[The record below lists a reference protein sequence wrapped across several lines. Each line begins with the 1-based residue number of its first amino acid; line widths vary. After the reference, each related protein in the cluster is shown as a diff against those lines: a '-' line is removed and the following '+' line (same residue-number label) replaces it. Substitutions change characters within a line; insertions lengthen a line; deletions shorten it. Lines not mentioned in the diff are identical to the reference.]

1 MRKLNPVT
9 NHSKT
14 DMGFGKKVR
23 AIWLDL
29 ALDFV
34 ADGVPFDEAKGAL
47 SESIAKDNPGPEA
60 IRKVLAGL
68 NRVWFN
74 PPSYCRGTRD
84 AAIALY
90 RRAERQPPRLLLHWG
105 MAIAAYPFIGAVAEA
120 VGRLLRL
127 QGTASIR
134 DVKRRVGEKFGERE
148 FVERIVRFDMS
159 SFLDWGVM
167 AATKQKGDYI
177 AVKPI
182 HVPDAD
188 QSAWL
193 IEALLHTRSEG
204 GLSLSQVRQH
214 PLLFPFVLEGV
225 ASGLAISKSNP
236 RLQTMRHGHTEELVM
251 LHES

>member
-1 MRKLNPVT
+1 VT
-9 NHSKT
+9 NHSKS

-34 ADGVPFDEAKGAL
+34 ANGVSFDDTKAAL
-47 SESIAKDNPGPEA
+47 SEVIAKDNPGPEA

-74 PPSYCRGTRD
+74 PPDYCRATRD
-84 AAIALY
+84 AAVSLY
-90 RRAERQPPRLLLHWG
+90 RHADHQPSRLLLHWG

-127 QGTASIR
+127 QGMASIR

-148 FVERIVRFDMS
+148 FVERIVRFDVS
-159 SFLDWGVM
+159 SFLDWGVL
-167 AATKQKGDYI
+167 AAAKLKGDYS
-177 AVKPI
+177 AVKP
-182 HVPDAD
+182 VPVHNSDHA
-188 QSAWL
+188 AWL

-214 PLLFPFVLEGV
+214 PLLFPFVLD
-225 ASGLAISKSNP
+225 AISSGLAISNANP

-251 LHES
+251 LREN